1 MAEQRAKPTPPTNG
15 VKFRKGQS
23 GNPAG
28 RPKLLLTQTL
38 RALMTDDD
46 RETIVRAVIDKA
58 RGGDLASI
66 AMVFDRL
73 EGKPVQ
79 RNENSGP
86 DGGPQ
91 QFEHQFEQLSDEQIV
106 DVLKAAVA
114 E

>member
-1 MAEQRAKPTPPTNG
+1 MATTNVPPVDTRF
-15 VKFRKGQS
+15 KKGQS
-23 GNPAG
+23 GNPTG
-28 RPKLLLTQTL
+28 RPKTLLTAAL
-38 RALMTDDD
+38 RGTITDVDMTAMAKAL
-46 RETIVRAVIDKA
+46 IGKA
-58 RGGDLASI
+58 KKGDLAAM
-66 AMVFDRL
+66 AMVWDRL

-91 QFEHQFEQLSDEQIV
+91 QFEQLSDEQTV